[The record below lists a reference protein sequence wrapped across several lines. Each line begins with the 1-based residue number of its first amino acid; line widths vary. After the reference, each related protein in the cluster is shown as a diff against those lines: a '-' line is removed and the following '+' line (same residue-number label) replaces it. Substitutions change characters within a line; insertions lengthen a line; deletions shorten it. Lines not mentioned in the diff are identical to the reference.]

1 MNHQSIHP
9 GAQIDPAAKIDESTI
24 IGANCQVGPQVV
36 TSVKVSIG
44 KDTRILGAVTIG
56 PCVIIGPGVT
66 LVGPLEIKADVQI
79 GANAVIGV
87 EITAGSSLQCGLIG
101 KGAHI
106 GEHAIV
112 LGKLS
117 IGEFALVRPG
127 ARLAGDLPPHAAA
140 AGCPAALVDFIC
152 ECGQSYAVRLLAGEL
167 YLCICPACQSD
178 YRLSKLDLDKRG
190 RDLLPGQQA
199 GEQLPPWADH

>member
-1 MNHQSIHP
+1 M
-9 GAQIDPAAKIDESTI
+9 
-24 IGANCQVGPQVV
+24 GPQVV
-36 TSVKVSIG
+36 TAVKVSIG
-44 KDTRILGAVTIG
+44 KDTRILGAVKIG
-56 PCVIIGPGVT
+56 PCVTIGPGVT
-66 LVGPLEIKADVQI
+66 LVGPLEIKTDVQI

-87 EITAGSSLQCGLIG
+87 EIAAGSTLQCGLIG

-127 ARLAGDLPPHAAA
+127 ARLAGDLTHHAAA

-152 ECGQSYAVRLLAGEL
+152 ECGQPYDMRLLAGGL
-167 YLCICPACQSD
+167 YLCTCPSCHNE
-178 YRLSKLDLDKRG
+178 YRLSKLDFDKRG
-190 RDLLPGQQA
+190 HYLLPGQQA
-199 GEQLPPWADH
+199 GEQLPPWTDH

>member
-1 MNHQSIHP
+1 MNNQSIHP
-9 GAQIDPAAKIDESTI
+9 GAQIDPAAKICENTI

-36 TSVKVSIG
+36 TSVNVRIG
-44 KDTRILGAVTIG
+44 SDTRILGAVKIG
-56 PCVIIGPGVT
+56 PSVTIGPGVT
-66 LVGPLEIKADVQI
+66 LVGPLEIKTDVQI

-87 EITAGSSLQCGLIG
+87 EIAAGSSLQCGLIG

-106 GEHAIV
+106 GDHAIV

-127 ARLAGDLPPHAAA
+127 ARLAGDLPHHAAA

-152 ECGQSYAVRLLAGEL
+152 EYGHSYAVRPLSSGL
-167 YLCICPACQSD
+167 YLCKCPACQSE
-178 YRLSKLDLDKRG
+178 YRLSKLDFDKRG
-190 RDLLPGQQA
+190 RYLLPGQQA
-199 GEQLPPWADH
+199 GDQLPPWADN